1 MNHNSSCV
9 LADRFTEARTLAS
22 DLAWILGFSLFTA
35 LAAQLEIR
43 LPYTPVPITA
53 QTFAVLLAGALL
65 GSRRGF
71 LSQMAYLAEGA
82 AGLPVFA
89 GGGFSIA
96 HLMGPTGG
104 YLWSYPVAAALIG
117 WLVESGAS
125 RRTLLLAP
133 ALVTSDLLILASGVL
148 WVHRFFGTTFRHA
161 LLLGFYP
168 FIVGDLIKLVLI
180 GFSLPRILNRSGR
193 REVGQTCL

>member
-1 MNHNSSCV
+1 MNSPRRIMNHNSSCV

-89 GGGFSIA
+89 GGGFFLSP
-96 HLMGPTGG
+96 LLGPTGG
-104 YLWSYPVAAALIG
+104 CFLGYSVAGGPIGLVVWSGGRP
-117 WLVESGAS
+117 
-125 RRTLLLAP
+125 RT
-133 ALVTSDLLILASGVL
+133 
-148 WVHRFFGTTFRHA
+148 FF
-161 LLLGFYP
+161 L
-168 FIVGDLIKLVLI
+168 
-180 GFSLPRILNRSGR
+180 
-193 REVGQTCL
+193 